1 MAGTRSDM
9 ANNYSVV
16 AGRLASWLTVL
27 SSSRHFYLVQS
38 PATAITF
45 QSSSLPMM
53 KAYFDIFPATGKC
66 VFPFLCVRMH
76 PEEYQMQWTG
86 ILKIRFIYLFVFHSR
101 QKKGNRKR
109 GKWTQTRHR
118 HRNLILLHF
127 SHLIMRLV
135 LSVVVWAL
143 LNNVCIVVF
152 ISKLRK
158 TIYYSPNP
166 LTYYYSQWHKH
177 WWLTNMKLFAVKNA
191 FVCIQFPADE
201 KTHTQNLT
209 RTMTRWEMGVL

>member
-16 AGRLASWLTVL
+16 AGRLAGWLTVL

-66 VFPFLCVRMH
+66 VFPFLCGRVH

-143 LNNVCIVVF
+143 LNTVCIVVF

-166 LTYYYSQWHKH
+166 QLIIIRNGTSTDDWQIWSC
-177 WWLTNMKLFAVKNA
+177 LL
-191 FVCIQFPADE
+191 
-201 KTHTQNLT
+201 
-209 RTMTRWEMGVL
+209 

>member
-1 MAGTRSDM
+1 MAAIWREPARIWPIITVWWLEGWLAHS
-9 ANNYSVV
+9 SVV
-16 AGRLASWLTVL
+16 ISSFLSRPISSHRHHFSVL
-27 SSSRHFYLVQS
+27 IIADDEGIFWYFPGHRQMRISV
-38 PATAITF
+38 
-45 QSSSLPMM
+45 SLWP
-53 KAYFDIFPATGKC
+53 
-66 VFPFLCVRMH
+66 VH

-118 HRNLILLHF
+118 NLILLHF

-158 TIYYSPNP
+158 PIYYSPNP
-166 LTYYYSQWHKH
+166 PTYYYSQWHKH
-177 WWLTNMKLFAVKNA
+177 RWLTNMKLFAVKNA